1 MEGTRGDLEE
11 ESVKSEDVGRYLESH
26 PEVIEKWLLEK
37 ADAEFIQRMLS
48 NRASVSVAGGGTEES
63 HSSSTVSLQQDDG
76 HAGNNSGCVLP
87 RSKRNSVTSEL
98 FQLWLAASPIKRAK
112 SPSR

>member
-1 MEGTRGDLEE
+1 MEGVKSESDEE
-11 ESVKSEDVGRYLESH
+11 IAKSEDVERYLESH
-26 PEVIEKWLLEK
+26 PEAIERWLLEK
-37 ADAEFIQRMLS
+37 ADVDFIQRMLS
-48 NRASVSVAGGGTEES
+48 SRGSVSLVGGGTEES
-63 HSSSTVSLQQDDG
+63 HSSSTVSLQQEEG
-76 HAGNNSGCVLP
+76 HVGNNTGGVIP